1 MKPPY
6 AAKPSYVPTI
16 ETAPGASGTETA
28 ERSGS
33 SYASQKRWSGRGGDE
48 WRFRCSARPL
58 CPRFHCAVGEKPL
71 FQRFIGEL
79 RTQGPRGA
87 RFGRSFEVVLDR
99 AARRPPAPACAPS
112 PGRSQRQG
120 AAVAPTAI
128 AAWSVFSWPAFRP
141 PRRPMGAAA
150 SAAEPAGK
158 R

>member
-1 MKPPY
+1 MKQPY

-99 AARRPPAPACAPS
+99 AARRPPSVRPISRALTASGCSRSAYRNCRMVGLFLAGIPS
-112 PGRSQRQG
+112 S
-120 AAVAPTAI
+120 
-128 AAWSVFSWPAFRP
+128 
-141 PRRPMGAAA
+141 A
-150 SAAEPAGK
+150 STDGGGCLSG
-158 R
+158 